1 MKKTSILILFLSAI
15 TLQVQSQAL
24 IAVNP
29 STLSSYLNFSVGI
42 PVTSHGTKTKEKSE

>member
-15 TLQVQSQAL
+15 TLHVQSQVL

-29 STLSSYLNFSVGI
+29 STLSSYLNFSVGF
-42 PVTSHGTKTKEKSE
+42 PVAGHGKKTKEKSE